1 MTSGMRRLL
10 VLILL
15 LGGATGIR
23 PARSGTA
30 AANGAGDVQVLNVTA
45 RPPRAGKGVVI
56 DFNNFYGNVT
66 GRPATPLRTGIIHWP
81 HDMWWNG
88 ARFPQCDPERVRTA
102 RLPGCPEGSVFAH
115 GTVEVD
121 ARPLIAD
128 PLRGTITAFV
138 GTPAGGMSQVFLLE
152 FDAVPP
158 VILVGEFSPDPQGP
172 PYGYMQTFDL
182 SDVPPVALTN
192 FDLVD
197 VERTIAVP
205 SPGGRRILPLTR
217 APRRCNDYWEYAST
231 YLYASGDS
239 LTATSRQP
247 CVGRAGK
254 PPRRHRPICLP
265 TAF

>member
-15 LGGATGIR
+15 LSGATGIR

-66 GRPATPLRTGIIHWP
+66 GRPATPLRTVIIHWP
-81 HDMWWNG
+81 HDMRCNG
-88 ARFPQCDPERVRTA
+88 PRFPQCYREGLRA
-102 RLPGCPEGSVFAH
+102 YGLSGCPEGSIFAH

-121 ARPLIAD
+121 ARPLFAD

-172 PYGYMQTFDL
+172 PYGFLQTFDL
-182 SDVPPVALTN
+182 SMLPPVAVTN
-192 FDLVD
+192 FDLQD
-197 VERTIAVP
+197 VPRTIAVRTN
-205 SPGGRRILPLTR
+205 GVRTVLPLPR
-217 APRRCNDYWEYAST
+217 APRRCDGFWEYA
-231 YLYASGDS
+231 
-239 LTATSRQP
+239 
-247 CVGRAGK
+247 
-254 PPRRHRPICLP
+254 
-265 TAF
+265 

>member
-66 GRPATPLRTGIIHWP
+66 GRPATPLRTVIIHWP

-88 ARFPQCDPERVRTA
+88 ARFPQCSPERLRSDGLA
-102 RLPGCPEGSVFAH
+102 GCPEDSIFAH

-121 ARPLIAD
+121 ARPIFAE
-128 PLRGTITAFV
+128 PLVGTITAFV
-138 GTPAGGMSQVFLLE
+138 GTPAGGLSQVFLLQ
-152 FDAVPP
+152 FDRVPP
-158 VILVGEFSPDPQGP
+158 VILVGEFAPDPRGE
-172 PYGYMQTFDL
+172 PYGFMQTFDL
-182 SDVPPVALTN
+182 SALPPVAVTK
-192 FDLVD
+192 FDLLD
-197 VERTIAVP
+197 VARTIVDR
-205 SPGGRRILPLTR
+205 STGRRRVLPLTR
-217 APRRCNDYWEYAST
+217 APRRC
-231 YLYASGDS
+231 
-239 LTATSRQP
+239 
-247 CVGRAGK
+247 
-254 PPRRHRPICLP
+254 
-265 TAF
+265 